1 MDSSVPLDSEVVELI
16 ADTIPVTLLFSD
28 GVAKHVEAHPGESVV
43 NAAQRAGLT
52 ILTDC
57 CNGECG
63 TCRAELVS
71 GVLELGPHSDLALS
85 EEDRR
90 DGAVLTCISKVTA
103 PCAVEFPYDATEAM
117 SEEDPPFVG
126 RITRI
131 EQVAAETLTLEV
143 LIDEPL
149 DFEPGQ
155 YVRIRPLGAEAWRSY
170 SMANQPGSDTLRFF
184 IRVVDGGVFSMW
196 LKNQAAVGSDV
207 ELSGPR
213 GTFFL
218 RREPRP
224 RIFVS
229 GGTGLAPFLSM
240 LRFIASDP
248 SLSRIPTTLLVG
260 VRSGAHFF
268 ARDEIEAVQKEIPL
282 LKVVYAAEKNGVQ
295 SCRAG
300 YATDLIGEAVEAGAG
315 DRVYLC
321 GPPPMVEAGRKAAQA
336 AGIPNENALAERF
349 I

>member
-1 MDSSVPLDSEVVELI
+1 MDSSVSLDSDVMELV
-16 ADTIPVTLLFSD
+16 ANTIPVTLLFSD
-28 GVAKHVEAHPGESVV
+28 GMAKHVEAHSGESVV
-43 NAAQRAGLT
+43 SAAQRAGLT

-63 TCRAELVS
+63 TCRAGLVS
-71 GVLELGPHSDLALS
+71 GALELGPHSDLALS
-85 EEDRR
+85 EEDHC

-103 PCAVEFPYDATEAM
+103 PCAVEFPYDSTEAM
-117 SEEDPPFVG
+117 AQEDPPFAG
-126 RITRI
+126 HITHI
-131 EQVAAETLTLEV
+131 EQVAAETLALKV

-155 YVRIRPLGAEAWRSY
+155 YVRIRPVGAETWRSY

-184 IRVVDGGVFSMW
+184 IRMVDGGVFSTW
-196 LKNQAAVGSDV
+196 LRNEAVVGAEV

-218 RREPRP
+218 RRETRP
-224 RIFVS
+224 RVFVS

-240 LRFIASDP
+240 LHSIASDP

-260 VRSGAHFF
+260 VRSDAHFF
-268 ARDEIEAVQKEIPL
+268 ARDEIDAVQKAMPL
-282 LKVVYAAEKNGVQ
+282 LKVVYVAERDDSQ
-295 SCRAG
+295 SCHIG
-300 YATDLIGEAVEAGAG
+300 YATDLIGEAVAAGANE
-315 DRVYLC
+315 RIYLC

>member
-1 MDSSVPLDSEVVELI
+1 MDSSVSLDSDVVELV
-16 ADTIPVTLLFSD
+16 ADTISVTLLFSD
-28 GVAKHVEAHPGESVV
+28 GVAKHVEARPGESVV

-71 GVLELGPHSDLALS
+71 GTLELGPHSDLALS
-85 EEDRR
+85 EEDHR
-90 DGAVLTCISKVTA
+90 DGAVLSCVSKVTA
-103 PCAVEFPYDATEAM
+103 PCALEFPYDSTEATAR
-117 SEEDPPFVG
+117 EDPPFVG

-131 EQVAAETLTLEV
+131 EQVAAETLALEV

-155 YVRIRPLGAEAWRSY
+155 YVRIRPVGAEAWRPY
-170 SMANQPGSDTLRFF
+170 SMANQPGSGTLRFF
-184 IRVVDGGVFSMW
+184 IRVVDGGVFSTW
-196 LKNQAAVGSDV
+196 LENEAAVGSEV

-218 RREPRP
+218 RRETRP
-224 RIFVS
+224 RVFVS

-240 LRFIASDP
+240 LRSIASNP
-248 SLSRIPTTLLVG
+248 PMNQIPTTLLVG

-268 ARDEIEAVQKEIPL
+268 ARDEIDAIQKEMPL
-282 LKVVYAAEKNGVQ
+282 LKVIYAAEKDGSQ
-295 SCRAG
+295 SCHAG
-300 YATDLIGEAVEAGAG
+300 YATDLISEALAAGVNE
-315 DRVYLC
+315 RVYLC